1 MALEE
6 PEPAANG
13 VHVPRIEDDDDL
25 SMTDDED
32 DETLEARLPSSQAE
46 KRREQKAIFE
56 SWLQTEAAQQPMRRR
71 KQQMTEEAEDEQ
83 LSIKSLMAKQE
94 SAEIVKNP
102 REYQLELFERA
113 KEQNTIAVLDTGSG
127 KTLIAVLL
135 IRWTIDQELQSRASG
150 GEHKITFFLVNS
162 VALMFQ
168 QHAVLEA
175 NLDHNIA
182 RFCGAMGVDLW
193 TKDVWR
199 QHFSENK
206 VIVCTAD
213 ILLQCLSHSFI
224 TMGQINLLVF
234 DEAHHAKKDHAYA
247 RIIKDYYLTETTPDA
262 RPKIFGM
269 TASPVDSKSD
279 VVRTATDLETLLHSR
294 IATAT
299 DLSFQQILKKN
310 DEKILRYGPNRP
322 AFETGLLSSTK
333 ARFSHLKVIQKD
345 FDTAKDIAAELGPWC
360 ADQYLVSALAEKNL
374 RKYESLIRRDYRAS
388 PVGRQA
394 SGLDKEMLEVRK
406 ASEHVTRC
414 WEVRQTRQDDISDK
428 VRELTAYLAQEFQR
442 PSDYRCLVFV
452 NQRNVAWLLYEL
464 FNRQGYDHLRPGFLT
479 GAGSQDLEE
488 LKFSCRQQ
496 ILTMTQFRK
505 GDINCLFATSVAE
518 EGLDVPDCNLIIRF
532 SLYNTMV
539 QYVQSRGRARQA
551 NSRFIHMLERGNLKE
566 DNLLTEVRYGEMRM
580 KHFCKS
586 LPEDRRILG
595 NQDALDWIMSKEKS
609 FKVYKLASGATL
621 TFDNALRILATF
633 VSAVPTDSDEPQHP
647 TYVVT
652 SLGSKFIAEVLLP
665 PGSPFRSHKGEAQGK
680 RTLAKRSAALETCH
694 ALSEKKY
701 LNENLL
707 PTYAKRLPAMRN
719 AHLAVNSKKT
729 LTYNMMTK
737 ASIWEQSR
745 GETPKELFITFVDFP
760 DGLERD
766 CKPFAMLSRTPMPQF
781 PTFPVFPCNSQS
793 YRVATYPGN
802 AVLAIDGHILSLVT
816 CFTLR
821 VFKDV
826 FSKKYEAD
834 ASKMSYW
841 LAPLNKAQLS
851 GDCTPSAFLDWKLMQ
866 EVIDHEQ
873 YNWTAEMPNY
883 KLLDRF
889 FIDKWDGGRKFYSLG
904 ISHTLKPLDPIPEG
918 TVTGRW
924 RANILDNS
932 NGMFKNTREKFKD
945 TWDLNQPVVE
955 MQKVLSRRNAL
966 AMPTTKEVKET
977 TKAFLCP
984 QPLQI
989 SVLPPSM
996 ASSLFVWPAIIW
1008 RLESYL
1014 IALEA
1019 ASLIGVQ
1026 CDPAMALAA
1035 ITKDSDNSGD
1045 HDAQERVNFQHG
1057 MGDNYE
1063 RLEFLGDC
1071 FLKTATTLSTFL
1083 QMPGEN
1089 EFKMHVERMLMLCN
1103 KNLFQVAKELRLYEC
1118 IRSRAFSRR
1127 LWYPQGLT
1135 LLEGKGAQK
1144 TEETEE
1150 ENRLGSKHN
1159 LAEKTIADVCE
1170 AMIGAAFLSHNKPG
1184 EWHPDQWEN
1193 AVRTVTKLVK
1203 SKNHMMLKWDDYKT
1217 AYHPP
1222 KYEIENATASQ
1233 LEMAEKVENEHDYHF
1248 QEPRLLRSAFI
1259 HPSQPFLYEKL
1270 PNYQRLEF
1278 LGDALLDQAS
1288 ITYLFYKFPDKDPQ
1302 WLTEHK
1308 MAMIGNRALGMIA
1321 ATTGFHK
1328 HLRHCHTTV
1337 EQQIR
1342 EYVTELQEAK
1352 EAAEPG
1358 VADYWTTVS
1367 DPPKCLAD
1375 IVEAYVGAVFID
1387 SNFDYNEVQRF
1398 FDMHIK
1404 PHFEDM
1410 SLYDGYA
1417 NNHPCTHLHHL
1428 LDQTY
1433 GCQQYRIIA
1442 RQIPMLGGFDSKGV
1456 VVAVMIHNEVFAHDM
1471 GQSVRYA
1478 RVRVAKTALQQLE
1491 GLGLADFRQRFK
1503 CECSKDDQA
1512 DGTVIGVQA
1521 DCGI

>member
-6 PEPAANG
+6 PEPANNE
-13 VHVPRIEDDDDL
+13 VNVPRIKDDEDL

-32 DETLEARLPSSQAE
+32 DEALEARLPSTQAE
-46 KRREQKAIFE
+46 KRREQRAIFE
-56 SWLQTEAAQQPMRRR
+56 SWLQTEAAQQPMRRH
-71 KQQMTEEAEDEQ
+71 KQQKTEESEDEQ

-135 IRWTIDQELQSRASG
+135 IRWMIDQELEARARG
-150 GEHKITFFLVNS
+150 KEHRIAFFLVAS
-162 VALMFQ
+162 VTLMFQ

-175 NLDHNIA
+175 NLDHKIA
-182 RFCGAMGVDLW
+182 RFCSAMDVDMW
-193 TKDVWR
+193 TKEIWH
-199 QHFSENK
+199 QHFYENQ

-213 ILLQCLSHSFI
+213 ILLQCLSHNFI
-224 TMGQINLLVF
+224 TMRQINLLVF

-247 RIIKDYYLTETTPDA
+247 RIIKDYYLTEAAPDA
-262 RPKIFGM
+262 RPRIFGM

-279 VVRTATDLETLLHSR
+279 VVRTAIELESLLNSR

-310 DEKILRYGPNRP
+310 DERILPYGPNRR
-322 AFETGLLSSTK
+322 AFETELLSSTK
-333 ARFSHLKVIQKD
+333 AQFSHVTVIRKI
-345 FDTAKDIAAELGPWC
+345 FNTAKDIAAELGPWC
-360 ADQYLVSALAEKNL
+360 SDQYLVSALAEKNL
-374 RKYESLIRRDYRAS
+374 RKYESLMKRDYRAFS
-388 PVGRQA
+388 AGRQE
-394 SGLDKEMLEVRK
+394 SDIDKEMTAVQK
-406 ASEHVTRC
+406 ASEYVTGR
-414 WEVRQTRQDDISDK
+414 WGVRQNSHDEISDK
-428 VRELTAYLAQEFQR
+428 VRELMKYLAEEFKR
-442 PSDYRCLVFV
+442 PSDHRCLVFV
-452 NQRNVAWLLYEL
+452 NQRNVARLLFEL
-464 FNRQGYDHLRPGFLT
+464 FKRQGYEHLRPGFLT

-496 ILTMTQFRK
+496 VLTMTQFRK
-505 GDINCLFATSVAE
+505 GHINCLFATSVAE
-518 EGLDVPDCNLIIRF
+518 EGLDVPDCNLVIRF

-566 DNLLTEVRYGEMRM
+566 ENLVREVRYGEMRM
-580 KHFCKS
+580 KHFCQS

-595 NQDALDWIMSKEKS
+595 NQDALDWIMSKEKAL
-609 FKVYKLASGATL
+609 KVYKLASGAKL
-621 TFDNALRILATF
+621 TFGNALVILANF
-633 VSAVPTDSDEPQHP
+633 VSAVPTDSEEPQHP

-652 SLGSKFIAEVLLP
+652 GLGAKFVAEVLLP
-665 PGSPFRSHKGEAQGK
+665 PGSPFRSHKGDPQSK
-680 RTLAKRSAALETCH
+680 RALAKRSAALEACH
-694 ALSEKKY
+694 TLWEKKY
-701 LNENLL
+701 LDKHLL

-729 LTYNMMTK
+729 LTYDMMVK
-737 ASIWEQSR
+737 PLVWKQSR
-745 GETPKELFITFVDFP
+745 GELPKELFATLVDFP
-760 DGLERD
+760 DGLKRD
-766 CKPFAMLSRTPMPQF
+766 CRPFAMLSRTPMPQF
-781 PTFPVFPCNSQS
+781 PTFPVFLNDSKGC
-793 YRVATYPGN
+793 RVATYPVGV
-802 AVLAIDGHILSLVT
+802 VLPVDEQTLTLITS
-816 CFTLR
+816 FTLR

-834 ASKMSYW
+834 ASQMSYW
-841 LAPLNKAQLS
+841 LAPVNKAHLS
-851 GDCTPSAFLDWKLMQ
+851 RDCAPSIFLDWMLMR
-866 EVIDHEQ
+866 EVFEHEQ
-873 YNWTAEMPNY
+873 YNWTAETTNDA
-883 KLLDRF
+883 LLNRF
-889 FIDKWDGGRKFYSLG
+889 YIDKWDGGRKFYSSG
-904 ISHTLKPLDPIPEG
+904 VSHTLRPLDPVPEG
-918 TVTGRW
+918 TVKGRW
-924 RANILDNS
+924 RANILENS

-955 MQKVLSRRNAL
+955 MEEALARRNVL
-966 AMPTTKEVKET
+966 AMPTPQEVKEP

-996 ASSLFVWPAIIW
+996 ATSLFVWPSIIW

-1019 ASLIGVQ
+1019 ASMIGVQ

-1045 HDAQERVNFQHG
+1045 HDAQERINFQHG
-1057 MGDNYE
+1057 MGENYE

-1071 FLKTATTLSTFL
+1071 FLKTATTLSIFV

-1103 KNLFQVAKELRLYEC
+1103 KNLFQVAKELRLYEY
-1118 IRSRAFSRR
+1118 IRSRALSRR
-1127 LWYPQGLT
+1127 LWYPEGLK

-1144 TEETEE
+1144 TEEIKEE
-1150 ENRLGSKHN
+1150 RRLGSKHN

-1184 EWHPDQWEN
+1184 AWHPDQWEN

-1203 SKNHMMLKWDDYKT
+1203 SKNHVMLKWDDYK
-1217 AYHPP
+1217 AVYHPP
-1222 KYEIENATASQ
+1222 KYETDHATASQ
-1233 LEMAEKVENEHDYHF
+1233 YDMAEKVENEHNYHF
-1248 QEPRLLRSAFI
+1248 EDPRLLRSAFI

-1321 ATTGFHK
+1321 ATIGFHK
-1328 HLRHCHTTV
+1328 HIRHCHTTV

-1352 EAAEPG
+1352 EAAGPG

-1387 SNFDYNEVQRF
+1387 SKFDYNEVQRF

-1417 NNHPCTHLHHL
+1417 NNHPCTHLHRL

-1442 RQIPMLGGFDSKGV
+1442 KQIPMLDSFDSKGV
-1456 VVAVMIHNEVFAHDM
+1456 VVAVMIHNVVFAHDM

-1491 GLGLADFRQRFK
+1491 GLGIADFRQRFK
-1503 CECSKDDQA
+1503 CECSK
-1512 DGTVIGVQA
+1512 GTS
-1521 DCGI
+1521 